1 MWRRVSEIVQ
11 SGKIPEP
18 PKMIEFDLSL
28 TKRLT
33 GLDINEDKVIK
44 ILSDLGFKID
54 INKVCSVHIPTWR
67 RDVKEGADLVE
78 EIIRIYGYHNI
89 QPIKLPELN
98 KISLIRKHYQT
109 KKLNSFAPSTC
120 KPVE

>member
-1 MWRRVSEIVQ
+1 M
-11 SGKIPEP
+11 
-18 PKMIEFDLSL
+18 
-28 TKRLT
+28 
-33 GLDINEDKVIK
+33 
-44 ILSDLGFKID
+44 
-54 INKVCSVHIPTWR
+54 HIPTWR

-98 KISLIRKHYQT
+98 KISPYESTIKQ

-120 KPVE
+120 NPWNE